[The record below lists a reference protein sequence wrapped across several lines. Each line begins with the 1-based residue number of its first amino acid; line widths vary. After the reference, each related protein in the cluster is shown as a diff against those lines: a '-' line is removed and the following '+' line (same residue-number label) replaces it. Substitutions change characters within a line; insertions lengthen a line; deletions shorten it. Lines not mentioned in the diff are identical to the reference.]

1 MSQRLSLSL
10 LALLITAAL
19 AAPAFAEE
27 PAKEPAKPAAK
38 AERHAAAKPAAG
50 ESKGEAKGEPKGE
63 PKADAQITSTAFGNW
78 SLRCRKEA
86 PPAKDAPKD
95 APKPAR
101 ACEISE
107 TLEASDHSG
116 PIAKLSIGRPNGGTG
131 ALFAVLI
138 VPNNISFPSSVH
150 IRTDDKDIW
159 GLQLSWVRCIPGGC
173 FAQAELA
180 DATVGYWHGL
190 QTQGEIRFPDS
201 TGTQVALPL
210 SFNGFGQ
217 ALDALNK
224 AQ

>member
-1 MSQRLSLSL
+1 M
-10 LALLITAAL
+10 TAAL
-19 AAPAFAEE
+19 AAPAMAEE
-27 PAKEPAKPAAK
+27 PAKEPAKPSAK
-38 AERHAAAKPAAG
+38 AEAPKHPKAG
-50 ESKGEAKGEPKGE
+50 EAKGEAKGEPKGE
-63 PKADAQITSTAFGNW
+63 AKGDPQIVSTAFGNW

-86 PPAKDAPKD
+86 PAAKDAPKD
-95 APKPAR
+95 TAGQKPAR

-116 PIAKLSIGRPNGGTG
+116 PIAKLSIGRPGGGTG
-131 ALFAVLI
+131 SLYAVLI
-138 VPNNISFPSSVH
+138 VPNNVSFPSSVH

>member
-10 LALLITAAL
+10 FALLITAAL
-19 AAPAFAEE
+19 AAPAVAQE

-38 AERHAAAKPAAG
+38 PERHPAAKPAAG
-50 ESKGEAKGEPKGE
+50 ETKGEAKGEPK
-63 PKADAQITSTAFGNW
+63 ADQQIVSTAFGNW
-78 SLRCRKEA
+78 SLRCRKDA

-131 ALFAVLI
+131 ALYAVLI

-159 GLQLSWVRCIPGGC
+159 GLRLDWVRCIPGGC
-173 FAQAELA
+173 FAQAQLA
-180 DATVGYWHGL
+180 DATVGYWHDL
-190 QTQGEIRFPDS
+190 KTEGEIRFPDS
-201 TGTQVALPL
+201 TGTDVALPL
-210 SFNGFGQ
+210 SFNGFGP